1 MERRFSVRYGELMA
15 EAEVKPEALVGVL
28 ERLKEFVQPF
38 AASLIHPGQREHAE
52 EYVAGLVSNVERKNI
67 ESIAYLHEQDRQPL
81 QKFIGQKAWDWHP
94 MIAELARQIG
104 TALGEADGVLV
115 IDPSG
120 VLKQGK
126 ASVGVARQWC
136 GRAGKVDNCQVG
148 VYLGYVSRKEHALVD
163 TRLYLPKEWTKNK
176 KRCKAAGV
184 PKEVRFR
191 TRHELALE
199 MLREHRAVLPHA
211 WVTGDDEMGR
221 SGQFRDELLGM
232 GEQYL
237 LAVPSNTLVR
247 DLDAAPPPARGS
259 GRPPKVPFQR
269 ADHWMKTAK
278 TWTRIEVR
286 PGEKGPLV
294 VEAVKARVQ
303 TKRGRRNGPE
313 ETLVILRER
322 QGRKTIKHD
331 YCLSNAPLDTPLRE
345 FARVLGAEHRI
356 EECLRRAKGEAGLA
370 QYQVRTWRGWHH
382 HQTLTLV
389 ATWFLTREK
398 RRGEKGGAVS
408 LASTGATHP
417 WTIVA

>member
-1 MERRFSVRYGELMA
+1 MERRFAERYEELMA
-15 EAEVKPEALVGVL
+15 DAEVKPEALQGVL

-38 AASLIHPGQREHAE
+38 AASLEHAAQRDHLE
-52 EYVAGLVSNVERKNI
+52 EYVAGLVSNVERKNV

-81 QKFIGQKAWDWHP
+81 QKFIGQKPWEWRP
-94 MIAELARQIG
+94 MIGELARQVG

-115 IDPSG
+115 LDPSG

-148 VYLGYVSRKEHALVD
+148 IYLGYASRKEHALVD
-163 TRLYLPKEWTKNK
+163 MRLYLPQEWTKDK
-176 KRCKAAGV
+176 KRCRRAGI
-184 PKEVRFR
+184 PREIRFR

-199 MLREHRAVLPHA
+199 MLREHRAVLPHR

-221 SGQFRDELLGM
+221 NSHFREQLRTM
-232 GEQYL
+232 NEQYL

-247 DLDAAPPPARGS
+247 DLDAAAPPSRGS
-259 GRPPKVPFQR
+259 GRPRKVPFQR
-269 ADHWMKTAK
+269 ADSWMKTAK
-278 TWTRIEVR
+278 NWTRIEVR

-303 TKRGRRNGPE
+303 TKLGRRNGPE
-313 ETLVILRER
+313 ETLVVFRER
-322 QGRKTIKHD
+322 QSDGTFKHD
-331 YCLSNAPLDTPLRE
+331 YGLSDAPFDTPLRE
-345 FARVLGAEHRI
+345 FARVLNAEHRI

-382 HQTLTLV
+382 HQTLALL
-389 ATWFLTREK
+389 ATWFLTQEK
-398 RRGEKGGAVS
+398 RRGKKIRPVPLRAGVAMD
-408 LASTGATHP
+408 HR
-417 WTIVA
+417 TIAA